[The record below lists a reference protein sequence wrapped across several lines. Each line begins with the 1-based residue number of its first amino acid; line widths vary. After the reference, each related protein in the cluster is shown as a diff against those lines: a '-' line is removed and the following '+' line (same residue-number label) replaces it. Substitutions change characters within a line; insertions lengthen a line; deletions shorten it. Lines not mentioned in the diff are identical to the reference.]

1 MFYPL
6 VDVKNDVVK
15 QRARCFMEPLRKTRS
30 RNIQCNVASPAH
42 GRKDIVGDR
51 SS

>member
-1 MFYPL
+1 L

-15 QRARCFMEPLRKTRS
+15 QRVRRFMEPPCKTCS
-30 RNIQCNVASPAH
+30 RNIQCYVASPAH

-51 SS
+51 SA